1 MDHDRIPAGRRSTD
15 GIKDTQRSAV
25 FVRRS
30 FARFFI
36 PSLLSCLG
44 IAAGGLADCIFV
56 GNSIGP
62 VGMTAISIGQ
72 PVYMLF
78 NTISYSLSIG
88 GSIHYA
94 SVLGEGRADDGNQIF
109 ANALFADL
117 FLNITLCALGLLFLP
132 QVLMFLGAGTPGT
145 EVWNNCEALIR
156 AQLLL
161 VPIMFCQG
169 PFYYFVNC
177 DNDPKLAA
185 AAFVTSNVLDIV
197 FNYIFVVLMD
207 LGVAGSVYSTGVGA
221 SVMILISLMHFIKK
235 RGCLRFC
242 RPNLSFKTIFSS
254 FSTGFST
261 SVQHVYQFIT
271 ILVCNRLLMSVG
283 GELAVAV
290 FGIVFNVSLVAAS
303 VCDAISMAMQ
313 PMVSTFYSEK
323 NRGNILCTLRL
334 SLFVSLA
341 AGLVLSV
348 LLLMFPHWIGYA
360 FGLRSAQELV
370 MGVQALRIYALCLFP
385 SGINMVLTYYYQS
398 VEQEK
403 LSGLLFT
410 LRSLVLFLLFG
421 ILLGRQRTAVFWW
434 VYPCMEFSAL
444 LFVCLYSRLHGT
456 LSFLPADDGR
466 VFSAFLDSCSADP
479 GQTAQ
484 EVSAYMER
492 IDASPVQSYFAAVA
506 VEEICSVI
514 LRESFTE
521 EDGYIQFTIVPQD
534 DGTVTLHLR
543 DNSHREFNPFAV
555 DTDAI
560 DLDQGEGLD
569 AIGIKLIKGKAKE
582 FFYRRYAG
590 FNTLVVRI

>member
-1 MDHDRIPAGRRSTD
+1 MGHDDTPAARR
-15 GIKDTQRSAV
+15 GAGAAGGAQRSAI

-30 FARFFI
+30 FFRFFI

-56 GNSIGP
+56 GNVIGP
-62 VGMTAISIGQ
+62 IGMTAISIGQ

-94 SVLGEGRADDGNQIF
+94 SALGEGHADKGNRIF
-109 ANALFADL
+109 ANVLFADL

-132 QVLMFLGAGTPGT
+132 QVLAFLGAGTPGT
-145 EVWNNCEALIR
+145 AVWSNCEALVR

-185 AAFVTSNVLDIV
+185 AAFVTSNALDII
-197 FNYIFVVLMD
+197 FNYIFVVRMD
-207 LGVAGSVYSTGVGA
+207 MGVAGSVYSTGVGA
-221 SVMILISLMHFIKK
+221 AAMILISLLHFVKK

-242 RPNLSFKTIFSS
+242 RPQPPFKGILASFR
-254 FSTGFST
+254 TGFST
-261 SVQHVYQFIT
+261 SVQYVYQFIT
-271 ILVCNRLLMSVG
+271 ILLCNRLLMSAG

-303 VCDAISMAMQ
+303 VYDAISMALQ
-313 PMVSTFYSEK
+313 PMVSTFYGEK
-323 NRGNILCTLRL
+323 NRGNILSTVRL
-334 SLFVSLA
+334 SFLVSLA
-341 AGLVLSV
+341 VD
-348 LLLMFPHWIGYA
+348 LLLTALLLCFPRGIGYA
-360 FGLRSAQELV
+360 FGLRTAAELV
-370 MGVQALRIYALCLFP
+370 LGTQAIRIYALCLFP
-385 SGINMVLTYYYQS
+385 SGVNLVLTYYYQALG
-398 VEQEK
+398 QEK
-403 LSGLLFT
+403 LSWLLFT
-410 LRSLVLFLLFG
+410 LRSLVFFLLYSVLFSRFG
-421 ILLGRQRTAVFWW
+421 TALFWW
-434 VYPCMEFSAL
+434 VYPCMELSTLAA
-444 LFVCLYSRLHGT
+444 VCLYNRSRGT
-456 LSFLPADDGR
+456 WSCLPPEDGR
-466 VFSAFLDSCSADP
+466 IFSAFLDSRSADP
-479 GQTAQ
+479 GQTAG

-492 IDASPVQSYFAAVA
+492 IDASPVQSYFAAIA
-506 VEEICSVI
+506 VEEICGVI
-514 LRESFTE
+514 LRESFAQ

-534 DGTVTLHLR
+534 DGTIALHLR
-543 DNSHREFNPFAV
+543 DNARRHFNPFAL

-560 DLDQGEGLD
+560 DLDSGEGLD
-569 AIGIKLIKGKAKE
+569 AIGVKMIKSKAKE